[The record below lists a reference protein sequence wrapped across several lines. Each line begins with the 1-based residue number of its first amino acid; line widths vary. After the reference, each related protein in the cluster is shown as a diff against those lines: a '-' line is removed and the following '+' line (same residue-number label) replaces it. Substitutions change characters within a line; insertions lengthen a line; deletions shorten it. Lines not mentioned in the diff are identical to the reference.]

1 MNFLANYNRQSFTI
15 EPELFNHFY
24 TLSNRQQYSK
34 VSIQIEAEDTFGRK
48 STNRLST
55 PIILDFRQNPVLDSN
70 LEYTINDQTNTVT
83 IAKQGEERETDFIN
97 IVAYSKLA
105 DFSKKYLS
113 QGTQVNVVGRL
124 QNRSYEDKNGTK
136 KYISEIIAE
145 EIYFADSKKKADE
158 SILWQNNSNDTQVSD
173 TASHIDGLIDSAD
186 DLPF

>member
-1 MNFLANYNRQSFTI
+1 MNKVILLGRLTKA
-15 EPELFNHFY
+15 PEI
-24 TLSNRQQYSK
+24 RYS
-34 VSIQIEAEDTFGRK
+34 QT
-48 STNRLST
+48 
-55 PIILDFRQNPVLDSN
+55 
-70 LEYTINDQTNTVT
+70 TNTKIALFSLAVNRRF
-83 IAKQGEERETDFIN
+83 AKQGEERETDFIN

-105 DFSKKYLS
+105 DFSEKYLS

-158 SILWQNNSNDTQVSD
+158 SILWQNNSNNTQLTD
-173 TASHIDGLIDSAD
+173 ATSHIDGLVDSAD

>member
-1 MNFLANYNRQSFTI
+1 MNKVILLGRLTKA
-15 EPELFNHFY
+15 PEI
-24 TLSNRQQYSK
+24 RYS
-34 VSIQIEAEDTFGRK
+34 QT
-48 STNRLST
+48 
-55 PIILDFRQNPVLDSN
+55 
-70 LEYTINDQTNTVT
+70 TNTKIALFTLAVNRRF
-83 IAKQGEERETDFIN
+83 AKQGEERETDFIN

-105 DFSKKYLS
+105 DFSEKYLS

-158 SILWQNNSNDTQVSD
+158 SILWQNNSNNTQLTD
-173 TASHIDGLIDSAD
+173 ATSHIDGLVDSAD

>member
-1 MNFLANYNRQSFTI
+1 MNKVILLGRLTKA
-15 EPELFNHFY
+15 PEI
-24 TLSNRQQYSK
+24 RYS
-34 VSIQIEAEDTFGRK
+34 QT
-48 STNRLST
+48 
-55 PIILDFRQNPVLDSN
+55 
-70 LEYTINDQTNTVT
+70 TNTKIALFTLAVNRRF
-83 IAKQGEERETDFIN
+83 AKQGEERETDFIN

-105 DFSKKYLS
+105 DFSEKYLS

-158 SILWQNNSNDTQVSD
+158 SILWQNNSNNTQVYD
-173 TASHIDGLIDSAD
+173 TASHIDGLFDSAD

>member
-1 MNFLANYNRQSFTI
+1 MNKVILLGRLTKA
-15 EPELFNHFY
+15 PEI
-24 TLSNRQQYSK
+24 RYS
-34 VSIQIEAEDTFGRK
+34 QT
-48 STNRLST
+48 
-55 PIILDFRQNPVLDSN
+55 
-70 LEYTINDQTNTVT
+70 TNTKIALFSLAVNRRF
-83 IAKQGEERETDFIN
+83 AKQGEERETDFIN

-105 DFSKKYLS
+105 DFSEKYLS

-158 SILWQNNSNDTQVSD
+158 SILWQNNSNNTQVTD
-173 TASHIDGLIDSAD
+173 TTGNIDGLFDSAD

>member
-1 MNFLANYNRQSFTI
+1 MNKVILLGRLTKA
-15 EPELFNHFY
+15 PEI
-24 TLSNRQQYSK
+24 RYS
-34 VSIQIEAEDTFGRK
+34 QT
-48 STNRLST
+48 
-55 PIILDFRQNPVLDSN
+55 
-70 LEYTINDQTNTVT
+70 TNTKIALFTLAVNRRF
-83 IAKQGEERETDFIN
+83 AKQGEERETDFIN

-105 DFSKKYLS
+105 DFSEKYLS

-158 SILWQNNSNDTQVSD
+158 SILWQNNGNNTQVTD
-173 TASHIDGLIDSAD
+173 TTGNIDGLFDSAD

>member
-1 MNFLANYNRQSFTI
+1 MNKVILLGRLTKA
-15 EPELFNHFY
+15 PEI
-24 TLSNRQQYSK
+24 RYS
-34 VSIQIEAEDTFGRK
+34 QT
-48 STNRLST
+48 
-55 PIILDFRQNPVLDSN
+55 
-70 LEYTINDQTNTVT
+70 TNTKIALFTLAVNRRF
-83 IAKQGEERETDFIN
+83 AKQGEEREIDFIN

-105 DFSKKYLS
+105 DFSEKYLS

-158 SILWQNNSNDTQVSD
+158 SILWQNNSSNTQVAD
-173 TASHIDGLIDSAD
+173 TTNDIDGLIDSAD

>member
-1 MNFLANYNRQSFTI
+1 MNKVILLGRLTKA
-15 EPELFNHFY
+15 PEI
-24 TLSNRQQYSK
+24 RYS
-34 VSIQIEAEDTFGRK
+34 QT
-48 STNRLST
+48 
-55 PIILDFRQNPVLDSN
+55 
-70 LEYTINDQTNTVT
+70 TNTKIALFTLAVNRRF
-83 IAKQGEERETDFIN
+83 AKQGEERETDFIN

-105 DFSKKYLS
+105 DFSEKYLS

-145 EIYFADSKKKADE
+145 EIYFADSKKKANE

-173 TASHIDGLIDSAD
+173 IASHIDGLIDSAD

>member
-1 MNFLANYNRQSFTI
+1 MNKVILMGRLTRD
-15 EPELFNHFY
+15 PEVRY
-24 TLSNRQQYSK
+24 TSN
-34 VSIQIEAEDTFGRK
+34 
-48 STNRLST
+48 
-55 PIILDFRQNPVLDSN
+55 
-70 LEYTINDQTNTVT
+70 TNTLVANFSLAVNRRF
-83 IAKQGEERETDFIN
+83 AKQGEERETDFIN

-105 DFSKKYLS
+105 DFSEKYLS

-158 SILWQNNSNDTQVSD
+158 SILWQNNSNNTQVTD
-173 TASHIDGLIDSAD
+173 TTGNIDGLFDSAD

>member
-1 MNFLANYNRQSFTI
+1 MNKVILLGRLTKA
-15 EPELFNHFY
+15 PEI
-24 TLSNRQQYSK
+24 RYS
-34 VSIQIEAEDTFGRK
+34 QT
-48 STNRLST
+48 
-55 PIILDFRQNPVLDSN
+55 
-70 LEYTINDQTNTVT
+70 TNTKIALFTLAVNRRF
-83 IAKQGEERETDFIN
+83 AKQGKERETDFIN

-105 DFSKKYLS
+105 DFSEKYLS

-158 SILWQNNSNDTQVSD
+158 SILWQNNSNNTQVTD
-173 TASHIDGLIDSAD
+173 TTGNIDGLFDSAD

>member
-1 MNFLANYNRQSFTI
+1 MNKVILLGRLTKA
-15 EPELFNHFY
+15 PEI
-24 TLSNRQQYSK
+24 RYS
-34 VSIQIEAEDTFGRK
+34 QT
-48 STNRLST
+48 
-55 PIILDFRQNPVLDSN
+55 
-70 LEYTINDQTNTVT
+70 TNTKIALFSLAVNRRF
-83 IAKQGEERETDFIN
+83 AKQGEERETDFIN

-105 DFSKKYLS
+105 DFSEKYLS

-145 EIYFADSKKKADE
+145 EIYFADSKKKANE

>member
-1 MNFLANYNRQSFTI
+1 MNKVILLGRLTKA
-15 EPELFNHFY
+15 PEI
-24 TLSNRQQYSK
+24 RYS
-34 VSIQIEAEDTFGRK
+34 QT
-48 STNRLST
+48 
-55 PIILDFRQNPVLDSN
+55 
-70 LEYTINDQTNTVT
+70 TNTK
-83 IAKQGEERETDFIN
+83 IALFTLAVNRRFVKQGEERETDFIN

-105 DFSKKYLS
+105 DFSEKYLS

-158 SILWQNNSNDTQVSD
+158 SILWQNNSSNTQVAD
-173 TASHIDGLIDSAD
+173 TTNDIDGLIDSAD